1 MGKTLLHRLFGAGR
15 IPKAMAPILEQ
26 EGIVLLDEGIGGSI
40 IFRNFRAPGKRYS
53 YRSNWFTGSLVLTG
67 LRFAGFQ
74 YSTPIINVPLE
85 EKWLNELDCSVRGEK
100 KLSVSFDSSAFHE
113 DWSGMIECRFSTAY
127 ARLFLERLEHR

>member
-15 IPKAMAPILEQ
+15 IPKAMLPILQQ

-67 LRFAGFQ
+67 IRFAGFQ
-74 YSTPIINVPLE
+74 YSKPIINVPLE
-85 EKWLNELDCSVRGEK
+85 EKWLNELDCSVRREK
-100 KLSVSFDSSAFHE
+100 TLSVSFDSSAFHE
-113 DWSGMIECRFSTAY
+113 DWSGMIECRFSTNY
-127 ARLFLERLEHR
+127 ARLFLERLERR

>member
-1 MGKTLLHRLFGAGR
+1 ML
-15 IPKAMAPILEQ
+15 PILQQ

-67 LRFAGFQ
+67 IRFAGFQ
-74 YSTPIINVPLE
+74 YSNPIINVPLE

-100 KLSVSFDSSAFHE
+100 TLLVSFDSSVFHE
-113 DWSGMIECRFSTAY
+113 DWSGMIECRFSTEY
-127 ARLFLERLEHR
+127 ARLFLERLERR